1 MNFENVLDTLYEFF
15 KDMTIDQLENEM
27 RETSNL
33 TEIDGARVLMKNRV
47 IVALI
52 NTKRRLGVLE

>member
-33 TEIDGARVLMKNRV
+33 TEIGGARVLMKNRV